1 MRFDFSCPWCGA
13 DTSMRGSDQS
23 GWRAQIPCE
32 LCSRDMVVSFDGST
46 LISRRVDG
54 PLSQGREETVRIR
67 RAR

>member
-1 MRFDFSCPWCGA
+1 
-13 DTSMRGSDQS
+13 MRGSEQS

-32 LCSRDMVVSFDGST
+32 LCSRDMVVSFDGAT
-46 LISRRVDG
+46 LVSRRVDG